1 MTTRKILGSLVVL
14 LTVLF
19 LFQVS
24 PGISADHIVTNIV
37 LTPDTPNIAAFD
49 QHVTVGFDY
58 STTNDGDVA
67 IDVTPYTS
75 NGPVFAF
82 TSPGGAVLAPDAD
95 SGSTWFSIPKKAT
108 ITKIRIRMTQANP
121 PNELLFKAFIPVN
134 YQVK

>member
-1 MTTRKILGSLVVL
+1 MTHKILGGFVTVL
-14 LTVLF
+14 ALLF
-19 LFQVS
+19 LFQAS

-75 NGPVFAF
+75 NGVVSVFG
-82 TSPGGAVLAPDAD
+82 SPGGVVLPT
-95 SGSTWFSIPKKAT
+95 GTGTGQSTWFSIPKKAT

-134 YQVK
+134 YQIK

>member
-37 LTPDTPNIAAFD
+37 LTPDTPNIVAFG
-49 QHVTVGFDY
+49 QEVTVAFDY
-58 STTNDGDVA
+58 STTNEGDVA

-75 NGPVFAF
+75 NGVPAF
-82 TSPGGAVLAPDAD
+82 TSPGGVVLDPGTG
-95 SGSTWFSIPKKAT
+95 SGSTRFSIPKKAT